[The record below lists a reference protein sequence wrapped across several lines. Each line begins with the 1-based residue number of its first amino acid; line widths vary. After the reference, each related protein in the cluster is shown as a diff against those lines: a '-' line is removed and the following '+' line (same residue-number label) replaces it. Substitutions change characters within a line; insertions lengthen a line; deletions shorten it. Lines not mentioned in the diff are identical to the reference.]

1 MFDIN
6 KVKRI
11 AKEVGVEVNP
21 LEAIGRKGLF
31 FRNENGQLE
40 KWDAIT
46 ELGLKDNNTQH
57 SNYYSN
63 FFDKSFYTNKVH
75 GFNKSPYRNTQSN
88 YSMNEK
94 INKQTLISEAA

>member
-21 LEAIGRKGLF
+21 FRSNGQKRF
-31 FRNENGQLE
+31 VFRNENGQLE

-63 FFDKSFYTNKVH
+63 FLTKVL
-75 GFNKSPYRNTQSN
+75 Y
-88 YSMNEK
+88 
-94 INKQTLISEAA
+94 

>member
-21 LEAIGRKGLF
+21 LEAMGRKGLF

-46 ELGLKDNNTQH
+46 ELGLKDNNT
-57 SNYYSN
+57 
-63 FFDKSFYTNKVH
+63 
-75 GFNKSPYRNTQSN
+75 
-88 YSMNEK
+88 
-94 INKQTLISEAA
+94 